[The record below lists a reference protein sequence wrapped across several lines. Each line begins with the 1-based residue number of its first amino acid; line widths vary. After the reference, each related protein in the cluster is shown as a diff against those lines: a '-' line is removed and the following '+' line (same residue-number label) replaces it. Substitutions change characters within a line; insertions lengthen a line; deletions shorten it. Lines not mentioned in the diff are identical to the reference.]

1 MRKRTI
7 AILLAAGAVTASAF
21 CMAGCSGCAAEEP
34 AAPDADIV
42 VPDVPGGTTEPGG
55 EEQPPAEHEHVLE
68 HRPAEAAACTADGH
82 AEYWQCTGCGKYFAD
97 GGAEREVG
105 FDSLLI
111 KGGHAYVYG
120 EVSAGCTT
128 GGYEFAKCAACGDG
142 YIVEGSAT
150 APLEHDWGQWHT
162 REEPGCESAGAR
174 ERSCFACGAEEREE
188 LPPAGHAYIARVYA
202 PGCNE
207 GGCTEYVC
215 TVCGD
220 TYTDGYTDPLGH
232 DWGQW
237 HTSKEPGC
245 ESAGVRERSCIACGA
260 EEREELPPA
269 GHAYIAR
276 VHAAGCNEGGC
287 TEYVCTACG
296 DTYTDGYTGPLGH
309 EYVSER
315 VAATCISEG
324 YTVNRCTRCGDAYI
338 DEHSYVPAS
347 GHSYGE
353 WRAVGEYLCTDGGTE
368 ERECALCGHTERR
381 DVAPA
386 EHRYRET
393 YSRPAGCEETGY
405 TEYECT
411 ACGNVYTGGYV
422 APLGHEYEEQ
432 KAEGTCTE
440 PGYVLAV
447 CVRCGDEYVKSVSSE
462 LGAHAVGEW
471 EYLQAPSCTE
481 DGVRWRKCENFD
493 ECGYF
498 EEEEV
503 PAVGHDRGGWVTVKA
518 ATCTAEGEQARE
530 CRVCGDV
537 ERRTVDELGH
547 DYVASEAA
555 GGTEYVCARCGDGY
569 FLPDAE
575 QEGAGAVYA
584 LSADGLSY
592 IVTGAE
598 RGAAE
603 IAIPDEHLGLPVT
616 EIADGAF
623 EGNTVITRATLGGN
637 IARIGERAFYGCSSL
652 LCVNVPES
660 AEYMGEGAFGHCV
673 ALESV
678 RYDAADIAECY
689 NVFPNAGTEGGGLTL
704 RVGAAVKRIPANLFY
719 APNGT
724 APGLEE
730 VLFDEGSALE
740 EIGDGAFSGCAR
752 LGRICLPASV
762 ARIGVEA
769 FYGCASLEYARVPAA
784 ATVCSGAFADVSDAF
799 DCVLF

>member
-1 MRKRTI
+1 MKPVFPLVGLGSLLFGVFLCFFPNLFVTYLMYVFGFLMVVAGINQIWNLFRLRRLI
-7 AILLAAGAVTASAF
+7 PFRWYVLLAALVILGLGVFVLLKPMASA
-21 CMAGCSGCAAEEP
+21 
-34 AAPDADIV
+34 
-42 VPDVPGGTTEPGG
+42 
-55 EEQPPAEHEHVLE
+55 
-68 HRPAEAAACTADGH
+68 
-82 AEYWQCTGCGKYFAD
+82 
-97 GGAEREVG
+97 
-105 FDSLLI
+105 SLPFILLGVTFI
-111 KGGHAYVYG
+111 LYG
-120 EVSAGCTT
+120 
-128 GGYEFAKCAACGDG
+128 
-142 YIVEGSAT
+142 
-150 APLEHDWGQWHT
+150 
-162 REEPGCESAGAR
+162 
-174 ERSCFACGAEEREE
+174 
-188 LPPAGHAYIARVYA
+188 
-202 PGCNE
+202 
-207 GGCTEYVC
+207 
-215 TVCGD
+215 
-220 TYTDGYTDPLGH
+220 
-232 DWGQW
+232 
-237 HTSKEPGC
+237 
-245 ESAGVRERSCIACGA
+245 
-260 EEREELPPA
+260 
-269 GHAYIAR
+269 
-276 VHAAGCNEGGC
+276 
-287 TEYVCTACG
+287 
-296 DTYTDGYTGPLGH
+296 
-309 EYVSER
+309 
-315 VAATCISEG
+315 ISEL
-324 YTVNRCTRCGDAYI
+324 VN
-338 DEHSYVPAS
+338 
-347 GHSYGE
+347 
-353 WRAVGEYLCTDGGTE
+353 
-368 ERECALCGHTERR
+368 
-381 DVAPA
+381 
-386 EHRYRET
+386 
-393 YSRPAGCEETGY
+393 
-405 TEYECT
+405 
-411 ACGNVYTGGYV
+411 
-422 APLGHEYEEQ
+422 
-432 KAEGTCTE
+432 
-440 PGYVLAV
+440 
-447 CVRCGDEYVKSVSSE
+447 
-462 LGAHAVGEW
+462 
-471 EYLQAPSCTE
+471 
-481 DGVRWRKCENFD
+481 GVRWRKCENFD
-493 ECGYF
+493 ECGYY

-503 PAVGHDRGGWVTVKA
+503 PSLGHDRGGWVTVKA

-555 GGTEYVCARCGDGY
+555 GGTEYVCVRCGDGY
-569 FLPDAE
+569 FLPGAE

-623 EGNTVITRATLGGN
+623 EGNTAITRATLGGN

-769 FYGCASLEYARVPAA
+769 FYGCSSLEYARVPAA

>member
-55 EEQPPAEHEHVLE
+55 EEQPPAEHEHALAY
-68 HRPAEAAACTADGH
+68 HPAEAAACTADGH

-150 APLEHDWGQWHT
+150 APLGHDWGQWHT
-162 REEPGCESAGAR
+162 RE
-174 ERSCFACGAEEREE
+174 
-188 LPPAGHAYIARVYA
+188 
-202 PGCNE
+202 
-207 GGCTEYVC
+207 
-215 TVCGD
+215 
-220 TYTDGYTDPLGH
+220 
-232 DWGQW
+232 
-237 HTSKEPGC
+237 EPGC

-309 EYVSER
+309 EY
-315 VAATCISEG
+315 
-324 YTVNRCTRCGDAYI
+324 
-338 DEHSYVPAS
+338 
-347 GHSYGE
+347 
-353 WRAVGEYLCTDGGTE
+353 E
-368 ERECALCGHTERR
+368 EKKT
-381 DVAPA
+381 
-386 EHRYRET
+386 
-393 YSRPAGCEETGY
+393 
-405 TEYECT
+405 
-411 ACGNVYTGGYV
+411 
-422 APLGHEYEEQ
+422 
-432 KAEGTCTE
+432 EGTCTE

-493 ECGYF
+493 ECGYY

-530 CRVCGDV
+530 CRVCGDA

-555 GGTEYVCARCGDGY
+555 GGTEYVCVRCGDGY

-575 QEGAGAVYA
+575 QEGAVYA

-704 RVGAAVKRIPANLFY
+704 HVGAAAKRIPANLFY
-719 APNGT
+719 APGGA

>member
-42 VPDVPGGTTEPGG
+42 VPDGPGGTTEPGG
-55 EEQPPAEHEHVLE
+55 EEKPPAEHEHALAY
-68 HRPAEAAACTADGH
+68 HPAEAAACTADGH

-150 APLEHDWGQWHT
+150 APLGHDWGQWHT
-162 REEPGCESAGAR
+162 REEPGCESAGA
-174 ERSCFACGAEEREE
+174 
-188 LPPAGHAYIARVYA
+188 
-202 PGCNE
+202 
-207 GGCTEYVC
+207 
-215 TVCGD
+215 
-220 TYTDGYTDPLGH
+220 
-232 DWGQW
+232 
-237 HTSKEPGC
+237 
-245 ESAGVRERSCIACGA
+245 RERSCIACGA

-287 TEYVCTACG
+287 TEHVCTVCG
-296 DTYTDGYTGPLGH
+296 DTYTDGYTDPLGH

-386 EHRYRET
+386 EHRYREI

-422 APLGHEYEEQ
+422 APLGHEYEE
-432 KAEGTCTE
+432 KKVEGTCTE

-447 CVRCGDEYVKSVSSE
+447 CVRCGDEYVKSVSSG

-493 ECGYF
+493 ECGYY

-547 DYVASEAA
+547 EYVASEAA
-555 GGTEYVCARCGDGY
+555 GGTEYVCVRCGDGY

-603 IAIPDEHLGLPVT
+603 IAIPDEYLGLPVT

-719 APNGT
+719 APNGA

>member
-21 CMAGCSGCAAEEP
+21 CMAGCSGCAGEEP

-55 EEQPPAEHEHVLE
+55 EEQPPAEHEHALAY
-68 HRPAEAAACTADGH
+68 HPAEAAACTADGH

-150 APLEHDWGQWHT
+150 APL
-162 REEPGCESAGAR
+162 
-174 ERSCFACGAEEREE
+174 
-188 LPPAGHAYIARVYA
+188 
-202 PGCNE
+202 
-207 GGCTEYVC
+207 
-215 TVCGD
+215 
-220 TYTDGYTDPLGH
+220 GH

-237 HTSKEPGC
+237 HTGKEPGC
-245 ESAGVRERSCIACGA
+245 ESAGERERSCIACGA

-276 VHAAGCNEGGC
+276 VHAPGCNEGGC
-287 TEYVCTACG
+287 TEYVCTVCG
-296 DTYTDGYTGPLGH
+296 DTYTDGYTDPLGH

-338 DEHSYVPAS
+338 DEHSYEPAS
-347 GHSYGE
+347 GHGYGE
-353 WRAVGEYLCTDGGTE
+353 WHAVGEYLCTDGGTE
-368 ERECALCGHTERR
+368 ERECALCGHIERR

-405 TEYECT
+405 TEYECA

-422 APLGHEYEEQ
+422 APLGHEYEET

-493 ECGYF
+493 ECGYY

-530 CRVCGDV
+530 CRVCGDA

-569 FLPDAE
+569 FLPGAE

-592 IVTGAE
+592 MVTGAE

-603 IAIPDEHLGLPVT
+603 ITIPDEYLGLPVT

-623 EGNTVITRATLGGN
+623 EGNTAITRATLGGN

-704 RVGAAVKRIPANLFY
+704 YVGAAVKRIPANLFY
-719 APNGT
+719 APGGA

-769 FYGCASLEYARVPAA
+769 FYGCASLEYACVPAA

-799 DCVLF
+799 ECVLF